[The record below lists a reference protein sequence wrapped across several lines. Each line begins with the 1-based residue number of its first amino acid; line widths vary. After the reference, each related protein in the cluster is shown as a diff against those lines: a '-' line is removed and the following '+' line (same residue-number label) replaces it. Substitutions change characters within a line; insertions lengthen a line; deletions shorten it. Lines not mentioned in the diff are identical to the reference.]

1 MDGARWN
8 VVQRIFHDALER
20 ESDDRERYL
29 IAASAGDAALLAEV
43 RAMLEHD
50 EAGLPMLDAG
60 LSAVAHAALEEDAAA
75 NRLLD
80 TSIGPYR
87 LVSVL
92 GEGGMGVV
100 YRAERAVVGGF
111 AAIKIL
117 RHGWMS
123 PARRERFAAEQRVLA
138 QLNHPAIAQLYEADV
153 LPDGT
158 PWFAME
164 YVEGLPLT
172 DYCTAHLETIGERL
186 DLFRTV
192 CDAVQHAHG
201 HLIVHRD
208 LKPSNIFVRPDGRVK
223 LLDFGISKQLDP
235 DGPADQTA
243 TTFRLM
249 TPAYA
254 APEQIRGGRTGVH
267 TDVYALGVVL
277 YELLARQ
284 RPFDLSQRSAR
295 EAESILLE
303 TDPVRPSLVSGRLPA
318 SRAAW
323 ADLNVLCLTAM
334 RKEPERRYAT
344 VDALMRDIDRYQAG
358 QPLDAR
364 PDALPYRAGKFVRRH
379 WRGLAAAAAMVTL
392 VVSLSAYYA
401 WNLASARLAAEHEA
415 ARTGRIQQFMF
426 NLFDGGDPAAGP
438 ANDLRVVTLIERG
451 LAQARALDAE
461 PAVQADLFQA
471 LGGILQKLGDFAK
484 ADAAMRSALERR
496 EALFG
501 EHAVAAA
508 ESRID
513 LGLLKVDQA
522 ELDEA
527 ERLVRLGLDT
537 VRAAGAGPLVA
548 ARATA
553 ALGVVLE
560 ARGKYDDAIAV
571 NEDAVRLFEEAR
583 ETGAG
588 HTAALGQLADSH
600 YYAGHY
606 DVADGINQRV
616 LEANRRLYGP
626 THPKVADVLINLG
639 ASQTD
644 RGRYVDAEPH
654 YRQALD
660 LLVSFHGP
668 DHFRTASATTML
680 ARALVYQKKLDE
692 GVPLLQQALKVQ
704 ERVNGPV
711 HPRVAS
717 AVNDLGAAAL
727 LQNRLDDAETAF
739 RRMLDIYRK
748 VYTNEHYLHGI
759 ATSNLASVF
768 SARKEFSR
776 AEPLFREA
784 IGIYERTQSPRHLN
798 TAIGR
803 VKLGRALLRQGR
815 LREAEREL
823 LAGFDILQAQAS
835 PSVSWI
841 TSARADLVEVY
852 GALNQP
858 AEAAK
863 FK

>member
-1 MDGARWN
+1 MDRGRWD

-20 ESDDRERYL
+20 HGHDRERYL
-29 IAASAGDAALLAEV
+29 SEASGGDAALLDDV

-50 EAGLPMLDAG
+50 ASGMPMLDAG
-60 LSAVAHAALEEDAAA
+60 LTPVAHAALEDDAGA
-75 NRLLD
+75 NRLLH

-87 LVSVL
+87 LVSIL

-100 YRAERAVVGGF
+100 YRAERATVGGF
-111 AAIKIL
+111 AAVKVL

-123 PARRERFAAEQRVLA
+123 PARRDRFAAEQRVLA

-164 YVEGLPLT
+164 YVDGLPLT
-172 DYCTAHLETIGERL
+172 DYCEAHVESIRGRL

-192 CDAVQHAHG
+192 CEAVQHAHG

-235 DGPADQTA
+235 DGPIDQTA

-284 RPFDLSQRSAR
+284 RPFDLSQRSPR

-303 TDPVRPSLVSGRLPA
+303 TDPVRPSLVAGRLPA

-334 RKEPERRYAT
+334 RKEPERRYPT
-344 VDALMRDIDRYQAG
+344 VDALLRDIDRYLAG

-364 PDALPYRAGKFVRRH
+364 PDALSYRAGKFLRRH
-379 WRGLAAAAAMVTL
+379 WRSVAATAAVVSL
-392 VVSLSAYYA
+392 VVSLSVYYA
-401 WNLASARLAAEHEA
+401 WNLSSARLAAENEA

-426 NLFDGGDPAAGP
+426 NLFEGGDPAAGP

-451 LAQARALDAE
+451 LEQARGLDAD

-471 LGGILQKLGDFAK
+471 LGGILQKLGEFTK
-484 ADAAMRSALERR
+484 ADAAMRTALERR
-496 EALFG
+496 NALFG
-501 EHAVAAA
+501 EHAVAVA

-522 ELDEA
+522 QLDDA
-527 ERLVRLGLDT
+527 ERLVRQGLES
-537 VRAAGAGPLVA
+537 VRAAGAGPLLA
-548 ARATA
+548 ARATS

-560 ARGKYDDAIAV
+560 ARGKYDEAITV
-571 NEDAVRLFEEAR
+571 NEDAVRLFDEAHD
-583 ETGAG
+583 TGAG

-644 RGRYVDAEPH
+644 RGRYAEAEPY
-654 YRQALD
+654 YRQALAA
-660 LLVSFHGP
+660 LTAFHGP
-668 DHFRTASATTML
+668 EHFRTASATTML
-680 ARALVYQKKLDE
+680 ARALVYQKRFDE
-692 GVPLLQQALKVQ
+692 AVPLLQEALVVQ
-704 ERVNGPV
+704 ERVNGPD

-727 LQNRLDDAETAF
+727 QQNRFDDAETSF

-748 VYTNEHYLHGI
+748 VYRTEHYLHGI

-768 SARKEFSR
+768 SARKEYAR

-784 IGIYERTQSPRHLN
+784 IGIYERTQSPRHMN

-803 VKLGRALLRQGR
+803 VKLGRVLLRQGR

-823 LAGFDILQAQAS
+823 LAGFEILQAQAS

-841 TSARADLVEVY
+841 TSARTDLVELY
-852 GALNQP
+852 EALKQP
-858 AEAAK
+858 ADAAK
-863 FK
+863 FR